1 MDPTT
6 QYSAA
11 TNIAKDTQSATAN
24 LFFDAAQVDTT
35 PLEIGSD
42 DLLQVSTANSPGG
55 GGTVA
60 GFDEL
65 TVVLAVDGAPVN
77 RIILV
82 KTPE

>member
-1 MDPTT
+1 
-6 QYSAA
+6 
-11 TNIAKDTQSATAN
+11 
-24 LFFDAAQVDTT
+24 VDTT
-35 PLEIGSD
+35 PLETGSE

>member
-35 PLEIGSD
+35 PLETGSE
-42 DLLQVSTANSPGG
+42 DLLQVSTANTSGG
-55 GGTVA
+55 GLGE
-60 GFDEL
+60 FSEL
-65 TVVLAVDGAPVN
+65 TVVLAIDAAPVN
-77 RIILV
+77 KVILV
-82 KTPE
+82 KDPD